1 MVKPGVPK
9 AERMS
14 KMDEKRMPHNV
25 IMENKQ
31 KISVSQVEDVDTFDE
46 GKIVLYTAD
55 DTMIIEGYDLH
66 IQKLDVA
73 GGEMVIT
80 GEIVSLMYTG
90 RNGEKSG
97 GKGFFKRMLK

>member
-1 MVKPGVPK
+1 
-9 AERMS
+9 
-14 KMDEKRMPHNV
+14 MDEKRMPHNV

-31 KISVSQVEDVDTFDE
+31 KLSVSQVEDVDTFDE

>member
-1 MVKPGVPK
+1 
-9 AERMS
+9 
-14 KMDEKRMPHNV
+14 MDEKRMPHNV

-31 KISVSQVEDVDTFDE
+31 KLSVSQVEDVDTFDE

-80 GEIVSLMYTG
+80 GEIVSLAYTG

-97 GKGFFKRMLK
+97 KGFFKRMLK